1 MTSFYTS
8 LNGLKNSQTDLSTI
22 AHNIANAETTGFK
35 KSNVEFSDIVANGS
49 AANPRMAQGIGAT
62 VAGIDQNF
70 SLGAIEQ
77 TGRSL
82 DIAIDGDGFFATRNP
97 ENGQVLYTRN
107 GSFQIDSAG
116 NVTDFAAKSLQMFE
130 IDGTGAVV
138 NPGTTIDAV
147 IPTTNGAGSDLA
159 SITIEKNG
167 LINAAYADGTTQSIG
182 RVALATFTAPTGLRA
197 VGSTNWEATGYS
209 GSATYE
215 LPGNGRNGQLLAGAL
230 ERSNVDL
237 AEEMVG
243 LITAQRNFQAN
254 AKAIDTATQISQT
267 IINLRS

>member
-35 KSNVEFSDIVANGS
+35 KSNVEFADIVSSGS
-49 AANPRMAQGIGAT
+49 AANPRMTQGIGAT
-62 VAGIDQNF
+62 VAGINQNF
-70 SLGAIEQ
+70 GLGAIEQ

-82 DIAIDGDGFFATRNP
+82 DIAIDGDGFFATRNT
-97 ENGQVLYTRN
+97 ESGQVMFTRN
-107 GSFQIDSAG
+107 GSFQMDGSG
-116 NVTDFAAKSLQMFE
+116 LVTDFAGKALQMF
-130 IDGTGAVV
+130 AVDAAGNAV
-138 NPGTTIDAV
+138 GVPATVDAV
-147 IPTTNGAGSDLA
+147 IPTSNAGGADLA

-167 LINAAYADGTTQSIG
+167 KINAAYSDGTTTTVG
-182 RVALATFTAPTGLRA
+182 RVALATFIAPTGLRP

-209 GSATYE
+209 GSANYE
-215 LPGNGRNGQLLAGAL
+215 LPGNGRNGQLLAGSL
-230 ERSNVDL
+230 EKSNVDL

-254 AKAIDTATQISQT
+254 AKAIDTATQFSQT

>member
-35 KSNVEFSDIVANGS
+35 KSNVEFADIVASGS
-49 AANPRMAQGIGAT
+49 AANPRMTQGIGAT
-62 VAGIDQNF
+62 VAGINQNF

-82 DIAIDGDGFFATRNP
+82 DIAIDGDGFFATRNV
-97 ENGQVLYTRN
+97 ESGEILFTRN
-107 GSFQIDSAG
+107 GSFQIGASGAI
-116 NVTDFAAKSLQMFE
+116 TDFAGKRLQMYE
-130 IDGTGAVV
+130 VDSSGAVI
-138 NPGTTIDAV
+138 NPGTIVDAI
-147 IPTTNGAGSDLA
+147 IPTSNGSGSELA
-159 SITIEKNG
+159 NITIEKNG
-167 LINAAYADGTTQSIG
+167 LILAAYADGTSEPVG
-182 RVALATFTAPTGLRA
+182 RVALATFVAPTGLKP

-209 GSATYE
+209 GTPSYE
-215 LPGNGRNGQLLAGAL
+215 LPGTGRNGQLLAGAL

-254 AKAIDTATQISQT
+254 AKAIDTATQFAQT

>member
-35 KSNVEFSDIVANGS
+35 KSNVEFADIVATGS
-49 AANPRMAQGIGAT
+49 AANPRMTQGIGAT
-62 VAGIDQNF
+62 VAGINQNF
-70 SLGAIEQ
+70 GLGAIEQ

-82 DIAIDGDGFFATRNP
+82 DIAIDGDGFFATRNI
-97 ENGQVLYTRN
+97 ESGQVMFTRN
-107 GSFQIDSAG
+107 GSFQIDDSG
-116 NVTDFAAKSLQMFE
+116 LVTDFAGKALQMF
-130 IDGTGAVV
+130 AVDAAGNAV
-138 NPGTTIDAV
+138 GVPATVDAV
-147 IPTTNGAGSDLA
+147 IPTSNAGGADLA

-167 LINAAYADGTTQSIG
+167 KINAAYSDGTTATVG
-182 RVALATFTAPTGLRA
+182 RVALATFVAPTGLRP

-209 GSATYE
+209 GTATYE
-215 LPGNGRNGQLLAGAL
+215 LPGTGRNGQLLAGSL
-230 ERSNVDL
+230 EKSNVDL

-254 AKAIDTATQISQT
+254 AKAIDTATQFSQT

>member
-8 LNGLKNSQTDLSTI
+8 LNGLKNSQTDLGTI

-35 KSNVEFSDIVANGS
+35 KSNVEFADIVSSGS
-49 AANPRMAQGIGAT
+49 AANPRMTKGIGAT
-62 VAGIDQNF
+62 VAGINQNF
-70 SLGAIEQ
+70 GLGAIEQ

-82 DIAIDGDGFFATRNP
+82 DIAIDGDGFFATRNT
-97 ENGQVLYTRN
+97 ETDQILFTRN
-107 GSFQIDSAG
+107 GSFQIDG
-116 NVTDFAAKSLQMFE
+116 GGMVTDFAGKSVQMFE
-130 IDGTGAVV
+130 VDAAGVV
-138 NPGTTIDAV
+138 VDPTTTIDAQ
-147 IPTTNGAGSDLA
+147 IPITNAAGSDLA
-159 SITIEKNG
+159 SITVEKNG
-167 LINAAYADGTTQSIG
+167 LVNAAYADGTTETVG
-182 RVALATFTAPTGLRA
+182 RMALATFVAPTGLRP

-209 GSATYE
+209 GGAAYE
-215 LPGNGRNGQLLAGAL
+215 LPGTGRNGQLLAGAL

-254 AKAIDTATQISQT
+254 AKAIDTASQFSQT